1 MEQPP
6 AKRHN
11 AGYNPPPPTAEWVQ
25 TLALDH
31 TDPQPLPRQSLT
43 CILKDGTKTVRVA
56 QTLEWA
62 PFGLPPY
69 RGTMEDIKTSDGS
82 TVATVLRGYD
92 GARGQLLA
100 AALEKTFGVDVL
112 SGRGSKNKCSAPLE
126 DRRITTDLG
135 NYDSC
140 SLNGDNFIK
149 LLPLM
154 GAGHGGNYDGDSL
167 WTAFTLPPPRGQS
180 PTFPGPLRDPT
191 SP

>member
-11 AGYNPPPPTAEWVQ
+11 AGYNPPPQTAVWVQ
-25 TLALDH
+25 TLARDH

-43 CILKDGTKTVRVA
+43 CTFKDGTTKVLVA
-56 QTLEWA
+56 RTREWA
-62 PFGLPPY
+62 RLVPPPY
-69 RGTMEDIKTSDGS
+69 RGSIEYIRPRDGGPIL
-82 TVATVLRGYD
+82 VTVLRGYD

-100 AALEKTFGVDVL
+100 AALEKTYGVDVL
-112 SGRGSKNKCSAPLE
+112 SGKGTKNKCSDPLE

-149 LLPLM
+149 LLPLL
-154 GAGHGGNYDGDSL
+154 GAGHGGTVAAPRNM
-167 WTAFTLPPPRGQS
+167 PRGDHS
-180 PTFPGPLRDPT
+180 WSAPDSR
-191 SP
+191 